1 MKNHE
6 KYFFIHSVPKMKN
19 FARGDSVRPGFY
31 DREVK
36 QTQQSGKK
44 YGDPYQ
50 GYVLNG
56 RCQIFIWKNRNF

>member
-1 MKNHE
+1 
-6 KYFFIHSVPKMKN
+6 MKN

-56 RCQIFIWKNRNF
+56 RCQIFI